1 MKEHDPIVLTN
12 DIANT
17 DLRAGDVGTVV
28 HTYEN
33 GTAYEVEFLTLD
45 GHTHAVETIEA
56 RSLRAVRS
64 ESGRVSPLARNGGMN
79 CPRKRPHPP
88 LRNRCQSLTDTQM

>member
-64 ESGRVSPLARNGGMN
+64 SDLVHTRTVAGVNRPEFREGR
-79 CPRKRPHPP
+79 
-88 LRNRCQSLTDTQM
+88 DW